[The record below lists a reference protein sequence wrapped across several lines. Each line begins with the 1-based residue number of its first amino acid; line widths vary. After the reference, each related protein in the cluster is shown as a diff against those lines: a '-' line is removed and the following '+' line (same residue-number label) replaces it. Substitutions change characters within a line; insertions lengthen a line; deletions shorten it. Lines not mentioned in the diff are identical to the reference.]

1 MIARYKFCVWLVNRL
16 ASRRMSLKEITDEWE
31 TSASNINGAR
41 LTSRTFLRHKELAEE
56 IFNVN
61 IECDKSRNEYW
72 LNTEDLDESN
82 RWTMSALSIQNL
94 TSMASM
100 RRHIV
105 LEDAPAG
112 QQWLEDVANAC
123 RDSRALSFGYKSPYR
138 PMRRYE
144 VIPLFV
150 RMFRQR
156 WYLTCQPVGKEYL
169 STLALERMSDLKTG
183 DVMEPTAKVD
193 AEEYFSDCYGIIHQL
208 EPERIVVRAFWPQNA
223 YIKEVPIHHSQ
234 RVVEEDDNW
243 TDFSLYLRPTY
254 DFKQELLWQRDKL
267 AVISPRWLRD
277 DMIDILSRMAESY
290 RTGLP
295 NCKDE

>member
-1 MIARYKFCVWLVNRL
+1 MIARYKFCVWLINRL
-16 ASRRMSLKEITDEWE
+16 MGRRMSLKEISEEWNH
-31 TSASNINGAR
+31 SDSNINCTV
-41 LTSRTFLRHKELAEE
+41 LTPRTFLRHKELAEE

-61 IECDKSRNEYW
+61 IECDKSSNEYW
-72 LNTEDLDESN
+72 LNTEDLDESD

-94 TSMASM
+94 NSMASM

-123 RDSRALSFGYKSPYR
+123 RYSRSLSFNYKSPYR
-138 PMRRYE
+138 QMQHYE
-144 VIPLFV
+144 VVPLFV
-150 RMFRQR
+150 RMFKQR

-169 STLALERMSDLKTG
+169 STLALERMSDLTTG
-183 DVMEPTAKVD
+183 DVMEPTITVN

-234 RVVEEDDNW
+234 TIVDDNENW

-254 DFKQELLWQRDKL
+254 DFKQELLWHRDKL
-267 AVISPRWLRD
+267 AVISPEWLRE
-277 DMIDILSRMAESY
+277 DMIDILNRMIESY
-290 RTGLP
+290 KTGLP
-295 NCKDE
+295 RCKDE